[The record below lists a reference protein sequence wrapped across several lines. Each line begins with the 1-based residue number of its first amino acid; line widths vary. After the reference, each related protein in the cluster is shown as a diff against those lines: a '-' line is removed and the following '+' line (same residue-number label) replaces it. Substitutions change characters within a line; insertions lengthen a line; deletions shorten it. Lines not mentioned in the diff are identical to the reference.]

1 MLVAAAT
8 YALGALTAGSPNQTA
23 VRIVAAALMTV
34 GSGLLLADAIRHR
47 ERSGKLTRL
56 SGAGMLAAATLMTL
70 AAMLAPGAPAAR
82 VTGPLSGLLLLVGA
96 FVLAVDYF
104 RTRNSVEK

>member
-1 MLVAAAT
+1 
-8 YALGALTAGSPNQTA
+8 
-23 VRIVAAALMTV
+23 
-34 GSGLLLADAIRHR
+34 
-47 ERSGKLTRL
+47 
-56 SGAGMLAAATLMTL
+56 MLAAATLMTL